1 MAQQQEPGL
10 GLRQLRDGIQERAG
24 LVDALSHSLLF
35 AKAAPPIGV
44 PSNVEQVVGLIAISG
59 GKTPRSMAE
68 SGPPHGISS
77 LLARL
82 MWSPTWR
89 AAAARRA
96 KLAATAL

>member
-35 AKAAPPIGV
+35 AK
-44 PSNVEQVVGLIAISG
+44 SNTNVKQVVGLIAIPG

>member
-35 AKAAPPIGV
+35 AK
-44 PSNVEQVVGLIAISG
+44 SNTNVKQVVGLIAIPG
-59 GKTPRSMAE
+59 GKTPRSMAG

-77 LLARL
+77 LYLHPISNTAPCSVCFSFPLCADSQVWRL
-82 MWSPTWR
+82 FG
-89 AAAARRA
+89 
-96 KLAATAL
+96 